1 METTHKHSDENYD
14 RRAKGADE
22 IFCGSC
28 GAIIKAEAEICPK
41 CGVKNKAKVVNDV
54 ENNRASMTDG
64 TVVERGS
71 AGWLIFWI
79 LVFWPIAIL
88 YYMGRKWK

>member
-1 METTHKHSDENYD
+1 MITTNKDSDENYD

-28 GAIIKAEAEICPK
+28 GAIIKAEAEFCPK

-54 ENNRASMTDG
+54 VNNRVDINS
-64 TVVERGS
+64 TVKPPGS
-71 AGWLIFWI
+71 YGW
-79 LVFWPIAIL
+79 LVFWIIMIWPVAIF
-88 YYMGRKWK
+88 YYISRKW